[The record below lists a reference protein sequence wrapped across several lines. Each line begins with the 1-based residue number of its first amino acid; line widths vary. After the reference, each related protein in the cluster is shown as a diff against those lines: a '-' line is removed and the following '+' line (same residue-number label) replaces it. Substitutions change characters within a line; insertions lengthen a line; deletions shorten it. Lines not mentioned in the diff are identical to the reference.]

1 MSCSPSEFF
10 FRETGKEKI
19 VGCMKKFSSFEFR
32 TKILAIVGASC
43 LICAGTSIATSL
55 YFSKQQLNAGI
66 EEKALTIHSRLEAA
80 TEFVALQ
87 GGLVPFVD
95 RLKTKYK
102 SDVDMTDSDKLEVLK
117 QVPIFAAM
125 KIGAKDA
132 EKEGYDFRV
141 FSDEPRKKENQATA
155 HELSIFKKFEEDK
168 ALKKYVHNDGQNI
181 IVYKPVRLSDK
192 QGCMT
197 CHGDPVTS
205 PWGNGK
211 DVLGHKMENWRD
223 GKLHGVFAISTSIA
237 KVSELR
243 EVDKNTKTTI
253 LLGLVPI
260 GVALLMASL
269 FLKRPLAGLTNI
281 ANVLSSVSGNVG
293 KTSTRM
299 SDNSSGLSQASVEQ
313 MAALQETAA
322 SLEEVGAMIKKTSEN
337 AKATSDASAKS
348 HSKANHGNEIVNKM
362 IQSMG
367 DINISNKAVQE
378 QMNKSNQEFSEI
390 VNVIVEI
397 EKKTKVIND
406 IVFQTK
412 LLSFNAS
419 VEAARAG
426 ENGKGFSVVAEEIG
440 NLATMSGVAAAEISS
455 MLDQSI
461 KTVEKIVV
469 NSKEKVER
477 LMIDGKI
484 KVDYGTEVAR
494 DCGIILHEIV
504 DNIKIT
510 SEMAGEI
517 SNASREQAEGVQ
529 EISKAMAQLDIVT
542 QDNSKTS
549 QDLSEIAG
557 KLNDDSVTLEETVV
571 DLIRTVNGQS

>member
-1 MSCSPSEFF
+1 
-10 FRETGKEKI
+10 
-19 VGCMKKFSSFEFR
+19 MKKFESMKFR
-32 TKILAIVGASC
+32 TKLLSIIGISC
-43 LICAGTSIATSL
+43 LICAGTSIGTSL
-55 YFSKQQLNAGI
+55 YFSKHQLNAGI

-87 GGLVPFVD
+87 GGLVPLVE
-95 RLKTKYK
+95 RLKAKYK
-102 SDVDMTDSDKLEVLK
+102 SDADMTDEDKLNVLK

-155 HELSIFKKFEEDK
+155 FELSILKKFEADK
-168 ALKKYVHNDGQNI
+168 NLEKFVHNDGENI
-181 IVYKPVRLSDK
+181 IVYKPVRLLEK

-211 DVLGHKMENWRD
+211 DVLGHRMENWKD

-243 EVDKNTKTTI
+243 EVDKSTTKTI
-253 LLGLVPI
+253 LLGLIPI
-260 GVALLMASL
+260 AVALFVASF
-269 FLKRPLAGLTNI
+269 FLKKPLSNLTNI
-281 ANVLSSVSGNVG
+281 AEILSGVSSNVG
-293 KTSTRM
+293 KTSSSM
-299 SDNSSGLSQASVEQ
+299 SDNSTGLSQASVEQ

-337 AKATSDASAKS
+337 AQATSDASATS
-348 HSKANHGNEIVNKM
+348 HKKANHGNEIVTKM
-362 IQSMG
+362 IHSME
-367 DINISNKAVQE
+367 DI
-378 QMNKSNQEFSEI
+378 NKSNRAVQDQMNQSNKEFSEI

-426 ENGKGFSVVAEEIG
+426 EHGKGFSVVAEEIG
-440 NLATMSGVAAAEISS
+440 NLASMSGTAATEISS
-455 MLDQSI
+455 MLDHSI
-461 KTVEKIVV
+461 KTVEQIVT
-469 NSKEKVER
+469 NSKTKVDR
-477 LMIDGKI
+477 LMIDGKE

-494 DCGIILHEIV
+494 DCGAILHEIV

-557 KLNDDSVTLEETVV
+557 KLNDDSMTLENAVV
-571 DLIRTVNGQS
+571 DLIKTVNGQG

>member
-1 MSCSPSEFF
+1 
-10 FRETGKEKI
+10 
-19 VGCMKKFSSFEFR
+19 MKKFENMKFR
-32 TKILAIVGASC
+32 TKLLSIIGISC
-43 LICAGTSIATSL
+43 LICAGTSTVTSL
-55 YFSKQQLNAGI
+55 YFSKHQLISGI

-87 GGLVPFVD
+87 GGLTPLVERFK
-95 RLKTKYK
+95 LKYK
-102 SDVDMTDSDKLEVLK
+102 SDTDMTDADKLDVLK

-125 KIGAKDA
+125 KIGAKNAD
-132 EKEGYDFRV
+132 KEGYDFRV

-155 HELSIFKKFEEDK
+155 FELSILKKFEEDK
-168 ALKKYVHNDGQNI
+168 NLEKFVHNDGENV
-181 IVYKPVRLSDK
+181 IVYKPVRLLEK

-211 DVLGHKMENWRD
+211 DILGHRMENWRD
-223 GKLHGVFAISTSIA
+223 GKLHGAFAISTSIA
-237 KVSELR
+237 KISELR
-243 EVDKNTKTTI
+243 EVDKNTTTTI
-253 LLGLVPI
+253 LLGFIPI
-260 GVALLMASL
+260 IVSILLAAI
-269 FLKRPLAGLTNI
+269 FLKKPLGSLTSI
-281 ANVLSSVSGNVG
+281 ADVLSGVSGNVG
-293 KTSTRM
+293 KTSSSM
-299 SDNSSGLSQASVEQ
+299 SDNSTGLSQASVEQ

-337 AKATSDASAKS
+337 AKATSDASAMS
-348 HSKANHGNEIVNKM
+348 HKNANHGNEIVNKM
-362 IQSMG
+362 INSME
-367 DINISNKAVQE
+367 DINKSNRAVQD
-378 QMNKSNQEFSEI
+378 QMNQSNQEFSEI

-426 ENGKGFSVVAEEIG
+426 EHGKGFSVVAEEIG
-440 NLATMSGVAAAEISS
+440 NLASMSGTAATEISS
-455 MLDQSI
+455 MLDHSI
-461 KTVEKIVV
+461 KTVEQIVA
-469 NSKEKVER
+469 NSKLKVDK
-477 LMIDGKI
+477 LMIDGKE
-484 KVDYGTEVAR
+484 KVDFGTEVAR
-494 DCGIILHEIV
+494 DCGVILHEIV

-510 SEMAGEI
+510 AEMAGEI
-517 SNASREQAEGVQ
+517 SNASREQAQGVQ

-557 KLNDDSVTLEETVV
+557 KLNDDSMTLENTVAE
-571 DLIRTVNGQS
+571 LIKTVNGQG

>member
-1 MSCSPSEFF
+1 
-10 FRETGKEKI
+10 
-19 VGCMKKFSSFEFR
+19 MKNFENMKFR
-32 TKILAIVGASC
+32 TKILFIVGISC
-43 LICAGTSIATSL
+43 LICAGTSIVTSL
-55 YFSKQQLNAGI
+55 YFSKIQLNAGI

-80 TEFVALQ
+80 TEYVALQ
-87 GGLVPFVD
+87 GGLTPLVN
-95 RLKTKYK
+95 RLKVKYK
-102 SDVDMTDSDKLEVLK
+102 SDTEMTDEDKLEVLK

-141 FSDEPRKKENQATA
+141 FSDEPRKKENQATV
-155 HELSIFKKFEEDK
+155 HELSILKKFEDDIKLE
-168 ALKKYVHNDGQNI
+168 KYVHNDGQNI

-205 PWGNGK
+205 PWGNGN

-243 EVDKNTKTTI
+243 EVDKNTRTTI
-253 LLGLVPI
+253 LLGLIPI
-260 GVALLMASL
+260 VVALFIASL
-269 FLKRPLAGLTNI
+269 FLKKPLASLTNI
-281 ANVLSSVSGNVG
+281 AEVLSSVSGNVG
-293 KTSTRM
+293 KTSTKM

-322 SLEEVGAMIKKTSEN
+322 SLEEVGAMIKKTSDN

-362 IQSMG
+362 IHSMD
-367 DINISNKAVQE
+367 DINTSNKAVQE
-378 QMNKSNQEFSEI
+378 QMNKSNQEFGEI

-426 ENGKGFSVVAEEIG
+426 EHGKGFSVVAEEIG
-440 NLATMSGVAAAEISS
+440 NLATMSGVAATEISS

-461 KTVEKIVV
+461 KTVEKIVL
-469 NSKEKVER
+469 NSKEKVEK
-477 LMIDGKI
+477 LMVDGKM

-494 DCGIILHEIV
+494 DCGVILNEIV

-571 DLIRTVNGQS
+571 DLIKTVNG

>member
-1 MSCSPSEFF
+1 MPL
-10 FRETGKEKI
+10 
-19 VGCMKKFSSFEFR
+19 VG
-32 TKILAIVGASC
+32 
-43 LICAGTSIATSL
+43 
-55 YFSKQQLNAGI
+55 
-66 EEKALTIHSRLEAA
+66 
-80 TEFVALQ
+80 
-87 GGLVPFVD
+87 
-95 RLKTKYK
+95 RLKAKYK
-102 SDVDMTDSDKLEVLK
+102 SDEEMTKEDKLDVLK

-155 HELSIFKKFEEDK
+155 FELTILKKFEEDK
-168 ALKKYVHNDGQNI
+168 KLEKFVHNDGANI
-181 IVYKPVRLSDK
+181 IVYKPVRLSDQ

-211 DVLGHKMENWRD
+211 DVLGYKMENWRD
-223 GKLHGVFAISTSIA
+223 GKLHGVFAISTNIA
-237 KVSELR
+237 KISELR
-243 EVDKNTKTTI
+243 EVEKNTKTTI
-253 LLGLVPI
+253 LLGLIPI
-260 GVALLMASL
+260 IVALVVAAF
-269 FLKRPLAGLTNI
+269 FLKKPLQNLTNI
-281 ANVLSSVSGNVG
+281 ADVLSEVSGNVG
-293 KTSTRM
+293 KTSSKM
-299 SDNSSGLSQASVEQ
+299 SDNSAGLSQASVEQ

-337 AKATSDASAKS
+337 AQATSEASAKS
-348 HSKANHGNEIVNKM
+348 HSKANHGNEIVTKM
-362 IQSMG
+362 IHSMEE
-367 DINISNKAVQE
+367 INNSNKAVQD

-390 VNVIVEI
+390 VNVIMEI
-397 EKKTKVIND
+397 EKKTKIIND

-426 ENGKGFSVVAEEIG
+426 EHGKGFSVVAEEIG
-440 NLATMSGVAAAEISS
+440 NLASMSGTAATEISS

-469 NSKEKVER
+469 NSKDKVEK
-477 LMIDGKI
+477 LMVDGKE

-494 DCGIILHEIV
+494 DCGVILHEIV

-517 SNASREQAEGVQ
+517 SNASREQAEGVH
-529 EISKAMAQLDIVT
+529 EISKAMSQLDIVT

-549 QDLSEIAG
+549 QDLSGIAG
-557 KLNDDSVTLEETVV
+557 RLNEDSITLETAVV
-571 DLIRTVNGQS
+571 DLIKTVNGQG

>member
-1 MSCSPSEFF
+1 
-10 FRETGKEKI
+10 
-19 VGCMKKFSSFEFR
+19 MKNFENMKFR
-32 TKILAIVGASC
+32 TKLLSIIGISC
-43 LICAGTSIATSL
+43 LICAGTSTLTSL
-55 YFSKQQLNAGI
+55 YFSKHQLNAGI

-87 GGLVPFVD
+87 GGLVPLVE
-95 RLKTKYK
+95 RLKLKYK
-102 SDVDMTDSDKLEVLK
+102 SDADMTDEDKLDVLK

-132 EKEGYDFRV
+132 HKEGYDFRV

-155 HELSIFKKFEEDK
+155 FELSIFKKFEENK
-168 ALKKYVHNDGQNI
+168 NLEKFVHNDGDNI
-181 IVYKPVRLSDK
+181 IVYKPVRLSEK

-211 DVLGHKMENWRD
+211 DVLGHRMENWKD

-243 EVDKNTKTTI
+243 EVGKSTRTTI
-253 LLGLVPI
+253 LLGLIPI
-260 GVALLMASL
+260 AVALFVASF
-269 FLKRPLAGLTNI
+269 FLKKPLANLTNI
-281 ANVLSSVSGNVG
+281 AEILSGVSGNVG
-293 KTSTRM
+293 KTSSNM
-299 SDNSSGLSQASVEQ
+299 SDNSTGLSQASVEQ

-337 AKATSDASAKS
+337 AKATSDASAVS
-348 HSKANHGNEIVNKM
+348 HKKANHGNEIVTKM
-362 IQSMG
+362 IHSME
-367 DINISNKAVQE
+367 DI
-378 QMNKSNQEFSEI
+378 NKSNRAVQDQMNQSNKEFSEI

-426 ENGKGFSVVAEEIG
+426 EHGKGFSVVAEEIG
-440 NLATMSGVAAAEISS
+440 NLASMSGTAATEISS
-455 MLDQSI
+455 MLDHSI
-461 KTVEKIVV
+461 KTVEQIVV
-469 NSKEKVER
+469 NSKSKVDK
-477 LMIDGKI
+477 LMIDGKE

-494 DCGIILHEIV
+494 DCGVILHEIV

-557 KLNDDSVTLEETVV
+557 KLNDDSMTLESAVV
-571 DLIRTVNGQS
+571 DLIKTVNGQG

>member
-1 MSCSPSEFF
+1 
-10 FRETGKEKI
+10 
-19 VGCMKKFSSFEFR
+19 MKNFESMKFR
-32 TKILAIVGASC
+32 TKLLSIIGISC
-43 LICAGTSIATSL
+43 FICAGTSIGTSL
-55 YFSKQQLNAGI
+55 YFSKHQLNAGI

-87 GGLVPFVD
+87 GGLVPLVE
-95 RLKTKYK
+95 RLKAKYK
-102 SDVDMTDSDKLEVLK
+102 SDADMTDEDKLNVLK

-132 EKEGYDFRV
+132 DKEGYDFRV
-141 FSDEPRKKENQATA
+141 FSDEPRKKENQANA
-155 HELSIFKKFEEDK
+155 FELSILKKFEADK
-168 ALKKYVHNDGQNI
+168 SLEKFVHNDGENI
-181 IVYKPVRLSDK
+181 VVYKPVRLLEK

-211 DVLGHKMENWRD
+211 DVLGHRMENWQD

-243 EVDKNTKTTI
+243 EVDKSTTKTI
-253 LLGLVPI
+253 LLGLIPI
-260 GVALLMASL
+260 AVALFVASF
-269 FLKRPLAGLTNI
+269 FLKKPLSNLTNI
-281 ANVLSSVSGNVG
+281 AEILSGVSSNVG
-293 KTSTRM
+293 KTSSSM
-299 SDNSSGLSQASVEQ
+299 SDNSTGLSQASVEQ

-337 AKATSDASAKS
+337 AQATSDASATS
-348 HSKANHGNEIVNKM
+348 HKKANHGNEIVTKM
-362 IQSMG
+362 IHSME
-367 DINISNKAVQE
+367 DI
-378 QMNKSNQEFSEI
+378 NKSNRAVQDQMNQSNKEFSEI

-426 ENGKGFSVVAEEIG
+426 EHGKGFSVVAEEIG
-440 NLATMSGVAAAEISS
+440 NLASMSGTAATEISS
-455 MLDQSI
+455 MLDHSI
-461 KTVEKIVV
+461 KTVEQIVT
-469 NSKEKVER
+469 NSKTKVDR
-477 LMIDGKI
+477 LMIDGKE

-494 DCGIILHEIV
+494 DCGAILHEIV

-557 KLNDDSVTLEETVV
+557 KLNDDSMTLENAVV
-571 DLIRTVNGQS
+571 DLIKTVNGQG

>member
-1 MSCSPSEFF
+1 
-10 FRETGKEKI
+10 
-19 VGCMKKFSSFEFR
+19 MKFR
-32 TKILAIVGASC
+32 TKLLAIVGISC

-55 YFSKQQLNAGI
+55 YFSKHQLNAGI

-87 GGLVPFVD
+87 GGLNPLVQ
-95 RLKTKYK
+95 RLKAKYK
-102 SDVDMTDSDKLEVLK
+102 SDAEMTDADKLDVLK

-141 FSDEPRKKENQATA
+141 FSDEPRKKENQATPF
-155 HELSIFKKFEEDK
+155 ELSILKKFEADK
-168 ALKKYVHNDGQNI
+168 NLEKFVHNDGSNI
-181 IVYKPVRLSDK
+181 IVYKPVRLSEK

-211 DVLGHKMENWRD
+211 DVLGHRMENWRD

-243 EVDKNTKTTI
+243 DVDKNTRTTV
-253 LLGLVPI
+253 LLGLIPI
-260 GVALLMASL
+260 AVALFVASF
-269 FLKRPLAGLTNI
+269 FLKKPLSNLTNI
-281 ANVLSSVSGNVG
+281 ADVLSSVSGNVG
-293 KTSTRM
+293 KTSSNM
-299 SDNSSGLSQASVEQ
+299 SDNSAGLSQASVQQ

-337 AKATSDASAKS
+337 AQATSDASAKS
-348 HSKANHGNEIVNKM
+348 HSKANYGNEIVTKM
-362 IQSMG
+362 IHSME
-367 DINISNKAVQE
+367 DINNSNRAVQD

-426 ENGKGFSVVAEEIG
+426 EHGKGFSVVAEEIG
-440 NLATMSGVAAAEISS
+440 NLASMSGTAATEISS

-461 KTVEKIVV
+461 KTVEKIVID
-469 NSKEKVER
+469 SKTKVEK
-477 LMIDGKI
+477 LMVDGKE
-484 KVDYGTEVAR
+484 KVDYGTEIAH
-494 DCGIILHEIV
+494 DCGVILHEIV

-510 SEMAGEI
+510 AEMAGEI
-517 SNASREQAEGVQ
+517 SNASREQSQGVQ

-549 QDLSEIAG
+549 QDLSGIAG
-557 KLNDDSVTLEETVV
+557 KLNEDSITLENAVV
-571 DLIRTVNGQS
+571 DLIKTVNGQG

>member
-1 MSCSPSEFF
+1 
-10 FRETGKEKI
+10 
-19 VGCMKKFSSFEFR
+19 MKKIENMKFR
-32 TKILAIVGASC
+32 TKLLSIIGISC
-43 LICAGTSIATSL
+43 LICAGTSIVTSL
-55 YFSKQQLNAGI
+55 YFSKHQLNAGI

-87 GGLVPFVD
+87 GGLTPFVE
-95 RLKTKYK
+95 RLKSKYK
-102 SDVDMTDSDKLEVLK
+102 SDADMTDGDKLDVLK

-132 EKEGYDFRV
+132 EKEGYEFRV

-155 HELSIFKKFEEDK
+155 FELSIFKKFADDQKLDK
-168 ALKKYVHNDGQNI
+168 FVHNDGVRI

-223 GKLHGVFAISTSIA
+223 GKLHGVFAISTNIE
-237 KVSELR
+237 KISELR
-243 EVDKNTKTTI
+243 EVDKNTRTTI
-253 LLGLVPI
+253 MLGLVPI
-260 GVALLMASL
+260 AVSLFVGSFFLKGPMASL
-269 FLKRPLAGLTNI
+269 TSI
-281 ANVLSSVSGNVG
+281 AEVLSQISGNVG
-293 KTSTRM
+293 KTSTSM

-337 AKATSDASAKS
+337 AKATSEASAKS
-348 HSKANHGNEIVNKM
+348 HSKANHGNEIVTKM
-362 IQSMG
+362 IHSME
-367 DINISNKAVQE
+367 DINNSNHAVQE

-397 EKKTKVIND
+397 EKKTKVINE

-426 ENGKGFSVVAEEIG
+426 EHGKGFSVVAEEIG
-440 NLATMSGVAAAEISS
+440 NLASMSGTAASEISA
-455 MLDQSI
+455 MLDHSI
-461 KTVEKIVV
+461 KTVEKIVATSKDKV
-469 NSKEKVER
+469 DKLMVDGKEKVN
-477 LMIDGKI
+477 
-484 KVDYGTEVAR
+484 YGTEVAR

-517 SNASREQAEGVQ
+517 SSASREQAQGVQ
-529 EISKAMAQLDIVT
+529 EISKAMSQLDIVT
-542 QDNSKTS
+542 QENSKTS
-549 QDLSEIAG
+549 QDLSDIAG
-557 KLNDDSVTLEETVV
+557 KLNEDSVTLENTVV
-571 DLIRTVNGQS
+571 DLIKTVNGQS

>member
-1 MSCSPSEFF
+1 
-10 FRETGKEKI
+10 
-19 VGCMKKFSSFEFR
+19 MKKFENMKFR
-32 TKILAIVGASC
+32 TKLLSIIGISC
-43 LICAGTSIATSL
+43 LICAGTSTVTSL
-55 YFSKQQLNAGI
+55 YFSKHQLNAGI

-87 GGLVPFVD
+87 GGLEPLAERFK
-95 RLKTKYK
+95 LKYK
-102 SDVDMTDSDKLEVLK
+102 SDADMTDEDKLDVLK

-132 EKEGYDFRV
+132 DKEGYGFRV
-141 FSDEPRKKENQATA
+141 FSDEPRKKENQANA
-155 HELSIFKKFEEDK
+155 FELSILKKFEEDK
-168 ALKKYVHNDGQNI
+168 KLEKFVHNDGENI
-181 IVYKPVRLSDK
+181 VVYKPVRLLDK

-211 DVLGHKMENWRD
+211 DILGHRMENWRD
-223 GKLHGVFAISTSIA
+223 GKLHGAFAISTNIA
-237 KVSELR
+237 KISELR
-243 EVDKNTKTTI
+243 EVDKSTRTTI
-253 LLGLVPI
+253 LLGFVPI
-260 GVALLMASL
+260 VVAIFIASI
-269 FLKRPLAGLTNI
+269 FLKKPLVSLTSI
-281 ANVLSSVSGNVG
+281 ADVLSGVSGNVG
-293 KTSTRM
+293 NTSSNM
-299 SDNSSGLSQASVEQ
+299 SDNSTGLSQASVEQ

-337 AKATSDASAKS
+337 AKATSDASAIS
-348 HSKANHGNEIVNKM
+348 HEKASHGNEIVTKM
-362 IQSMG
+362 IHSMD
-367 DINISNKAVQE
+367 DINKSNRAVQD
-378 QMNKSNQEFSEI
+378 QMNQSNQEFSEI

-426 ENGKGFSVVAEEIG
+426 EHGKGFSVVAEEIG
-440 NLATMSGVAAAEISS
+440 NLASMSGTAATEIGT

-461 KTVEKIVV
+461 KTVEQIVA
-469 NSKEKVER
+469 NSKIKVDR
-477 LMIDGKI
+477 LMIDGKE

-494 DCGIILHEIV
+494 DCGVILHEIV

-517 SNASREQAEGVQ
+517 SNASREQAQGVQ

-557 KLNDDSVTLEETVV
+557 KLNDDSKTLENAVV
-571 DLIRTVNGQS
+571 ELIKTVNGQS